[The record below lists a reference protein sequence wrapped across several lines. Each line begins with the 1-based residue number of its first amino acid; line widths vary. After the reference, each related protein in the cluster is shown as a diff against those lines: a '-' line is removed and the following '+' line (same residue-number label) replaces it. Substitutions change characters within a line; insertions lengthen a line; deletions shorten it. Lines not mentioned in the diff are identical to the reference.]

1 MVLARN
7 NPKMSLQEFFQLI
20 ESNNETR
27 YEYMDGYVY
36 MRTGVTARHAL
47 IGSNLNRILGNLLEG
62 SPCLV
67 YSSDAY
73 VQVTET
79 YCVSPDVTVSCDPRD
94 RDDLIDEGE
103 LKVIQF
109 PRVVIVVLSPSTE
122 ARDRGIK
129 SEQYQSCSTMQEF
142 LLVDTQ
148 APKIQLYRRTS
159 GDLWTVQFI
168 RPNENIEL
176 TSIGVQFPVTKVYE
190 NMRFSK

>member
-1 MVLARN
+1 MVLACN
-7 NPKMSLQEFFQLI
+7 NPKMSLQEFFQFI
-20 ESNNETR
+20 EGNLETR

-36 MRTGVTARHAL
+36 MVTEGTAGHAL

-79 YCVSPDVTVSCDPRD
+79 YCVSPDVTVSCDPTD

-109 PRVVIVVLSPSTE
+109 PRVVIEVLSPSTE

-148 APKIQLYRRTS
+148 APKIQLYRRTT
-159 GDLWTVQFI
+159 GDLWTIQLF
-168 RPNENIEL
+168 RLNEDIEL
-176 TSIGVQFPVTKVYE
+176 TSIGVQFPVSKVYD
-190 NMRFSK
+190 NTRFSK